1 MSIIN
6 KANVLNFIGIKP
18 KRDYSISDRRATA
31 GALAILATQLTDFG
45 STVTGI
51 HLGLLRE
58 ANGAMAQVIEAY
70 GFTGFLAVKL
80 LGAAFLIWVT
90 FRRRFAPWLV
100 TGLYAGISIWNLS
113 LLAWALNQ

>member
-1 MSIIN
+1 MSVFTKQNI
-6 KANVLNFIGIKP
+6 LSFIGIKP
-18 KRDYSISDRRATA
+18 HRDPSISDRRATA

-51 HLGLLRE
+51 QLGLLRE
-58 ANGAMAQVIEAY
+58 ANGTMAHVIENY

-90 FRRRFAPWLV
+90 FRRRLAPWIV
-100 TGLYAGISIWNLS
+100 AGLYAGITVWNLS
-113 LLAWALNQ
+113 LLAWALTH

>member
-1 MSIIN
+1 MSIFTI
-6 KANVLNFIGIKP
+6 ANVLHFVGVKP

-51 HLGLLRE
+51 QLGLLRE
-58 ANGAMAQVIEAY
+58 ANGAMASVIETY

-80 LGAAFLIWVT
+80 LGAAFLIWIT
-90 FRRRFAPWLV
+90 FRRKYAPWVLASI
-100 TGLYAGISIWNLS
+100 YAGITVWNLS
-113 LLAWALNQ
+113 LLAWTLTR

>member
-1 MSIIN
+1 MSVFTKQNI
-6 KANVLNFIGIKP
+6 LSFIGIKP
-18 KRDYSISDRRATA
+18 HRDPSISDRRATA

-51 HLGLLRE
+51 QLGLLRE
-58 ANGAMAQVIEAY
+58 ANGTMAQVIESY

-90 FRRRFAPWLV
+90 FRRRLAPWIV
-100 TGLYAGISIWNLS
+100 AGLYAGITVWNLS
-113 LLAWALNQ
+113 LLAWALTR